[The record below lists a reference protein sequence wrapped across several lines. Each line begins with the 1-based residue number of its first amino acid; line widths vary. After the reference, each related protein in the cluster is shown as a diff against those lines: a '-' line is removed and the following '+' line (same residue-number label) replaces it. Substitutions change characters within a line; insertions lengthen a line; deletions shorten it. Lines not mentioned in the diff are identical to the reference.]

1 MTCEIEEWE
10 YVITYPFCPG
20 CCEDWLEP
28 STIVQFKDTKDVEG
42 GEESAGDQVGGGSSG
57 AGRGNG
63 EGAEMGV

>member
-28 STIVQFKDTKDVEG
+28 STFAQTKDTKDAEE
-42 GEESAGDQVGGGSSG
+42 GEEDAGDQAGG
-57 AGRGNG
+57 
-63 EGAEMGV
+63 V